1 MIVEIVSE
9 GIRSPSICCSFA
21 LPRLPRT
28 PNSCSTAAV
37 ANGRS
42 IPRRKEETH
51 LIKVV
56 RNRTDRIRAHGH
68 PKPVFSAPFLLLSK
82 SDVLVII
89 SRTTQLSGISKA
101 VKDRIPFRVR
111 PMLATLACG

>member
-37 ANGRS
+37 REWPKYSQEKRRNTFDKGSPQSNGSDPGARPPETSFLGTIS
-42 IPRRKEETH
+42 IA
-51 LIKVV
+51 L
-56 RNRTDRIRAHGH
+56 
-68 PKPVFSAPFLLLSK
+68 
-82 SDVLVII
+82 
-89 SRTTQLSGISKA
+89 
-101 VKDRIPFRVR
+101 
-111 PMLATLACG
+111 